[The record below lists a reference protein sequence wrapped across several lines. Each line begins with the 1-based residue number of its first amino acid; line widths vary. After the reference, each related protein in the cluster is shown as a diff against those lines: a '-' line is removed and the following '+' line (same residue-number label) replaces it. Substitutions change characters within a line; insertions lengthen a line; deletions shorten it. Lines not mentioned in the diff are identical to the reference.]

1 VSLRLLEKSQKAEEK
16 ETDIAQGKKMC
27 AQMVSSNLP
36 QEETQKVHSLLEE
49 FERIFG
55 EKVNSRKLNPNLFP
69 LFRFHNT
76 FFGVDASRVHL
87 VYTTEGVSSPVVA
100 LTIRDLR
107 SQGILTQEQ
116 VCSGCVNQLGFKDI
130 CYFSFPTGLLDVD
143 EKTRKLFL
151 EQASNQFIERQMRQ
165 IAKIKKLGLTEAF
178 RYFQNAQQ
186 RFYTKTPEGY
196 SNCKTDCRNAID
208 SALSSLSGTS
218 DIKKA
223 VKILGKKGVIGKR
236 EDELITAFEN
246 LLAKMKGVLSKK
258 GPHPPMA
265 TEEEDAELALNITEA
280 LLNYLAKR
288 ALRTTWSTRSL
299 VQ

>member
-1 VSLRLLEKSQKAEEK
+1 
-16 ETDIAQGKKMC
+16 M
-27 AQMVSSNLP
+27 
-36 QEETQKVHSLLEE
+36 
-49 FERIFG
+49 
-55 EKVNSRKLNPNLFP
+55 
-69 LFRFHNT
+69 FRFHHI
-76 FFGVDASRVHL
+76 FIGVDASWVHL

-116 VCSGCVNQLGFKDI
+116 VCSACVNQLGFKDI
-130 CYFSFPTGLLDVD
+130 SLYFSFPIGLLDVD

-151 EQASNQFIERQMRQ
+151 EQASNRFIESQMRQ
-165 IAKIKKLGLTEAF
+165 IANFKKLGLTEAF
-178 RYFQNAQQ
+178 RYLQNAQQ
-186 RFYTKTPEGY
+186 RFYTRTPEGY

-218 DIKKA
+218 DIREA
-223 VKILGKKGVIGKR
+223 VKILGKKGVIGRR
-236 EDELITAFEN
+236 EEELITAFES

-265 TEEEDAELALNITEA
+265 TEEEDAELALNITQA

-288 ALRTTWSTRSL
+288 ALRTT
-299 VQ
+299 